1 MQKIVTLV
9 FIALFIG
16 VNHTKAQINYLK
28 PLTTP
33 FVEPDSIQK
42 SGSGISQAL
51 TIRINEFMASNEAT
65 YADESN
71 EYEDWIE
78 IHNYG
83 DEAVD
88 LNGMYVSDDIA
99 NPLKYQ
105 LTVIGSELVMPA
117 NTYLILWAD
126 DDESDGANHLNF
138 KLSASGESIV
148 LTSSDEVLIDQHTF
162 GPQTTDISSGLVP
175 GTTDWNFYTTP
186 TPNAANGTT
195 GLSDKLPEPAVSV
208 AGGLYTSNQIVSIN
222 YPDNNATL
230 YYTTNGKVPT
240 ESDNVWSNDLS
251 ITETTT
257 LRIKAFRNGYLPS
270 DVASHTYIFDD
281 NFSLDIISIQ
291 SDPASFFGASGIY
304 DNENSGLEKEIHV
317 EYFKPTGELAFEVN
331 AGIKIHSA
339 KGHPQKS
346 FRLYTRSEYGDN
358 EINYKI
364 FDDKDV
370 DVFKR
375 LILRNGSND
384 SQPSGLTHFKDGM
397 YHQLFGSAGKRNHY
411 AAYRPV
417 HVYLNGN
424 YWGIY
429 NLRERQDRYY
439 AKYNIGDEN
448 VDMLEK
454 TMDTPSRL
462 NAIEG
467 TFDEYNELD
476 NFVKN
481 NDMSI
486 QANYEIVKQNVN
498 IQNYVDYMIFGVF
511 CGNRDWYE
519 NNTKWMKPKAPGH
532 KWEWMMWDIEYGLG
546 TYKNY
551 DHGQPNWAAIYYART
566 RGGWPY
572 SGTWK
577 NTYFFRN
584 LLDNKEFR
592 DYFSTRYAD
601 LLNTTLKE
609 ENILAKINETKQL
622 LAPDFDKQIARW
634 GLSNSTW
641 ESAISYLEYYVSER
655 PYYARKNLN
664 EKVLNLY
671 SDSLF
676 ADSIQTIHLDVQPFG
691 AGKIKINTIH
701 PEAYPWNGKYFNS
714 IPVQVTAI
722 PNPGYQ
728 FSHWSEDTIDADWFS
743 HMLLEDASFTAFF
756 EAEEAANINDIV
768 INEISYN
775 QHASWETGDWIELKN
790 ASNNAINLEN
800 WYILDEDNSHK
811 YTLPAKT
818 IAANGYIVIATDSL
832 ILQTY
837 HPAVSNLASGL
848 SFGLASGGDAIRLYD
863 SNNQLIDAVY
873 YDNKSPWPL
882 DADGKGPTLELD
894 RNTNQNSIAANW
906 FTYLGE
912 YGTPGA
918 INHLR
923 TGIDDIE
930 STTLSVAPNP
940 FNNYIQIYGA
950 TQNSTWTIT
959 NLQGQLIATGI
970 IDTKSFGLDLTLYN
984 MPNGTYLL
992 QVESENE
999 RTVLPITKLNR

>member
-1 MQKIVTLV
+1 
-9 FIALFIG
+9 
-16 VNHTKAQINYLK
+16 
-28 PLTTP
+28 
-33 FVEPDSIQK
+33 
-42 SGSGISQAL
+42 
-51 TIRINEFMASNEAT
+51 
-65 YADESN
+65 
-71 EYEDWIE
+71 
-78 IHNYG
+78 
-83 DEAVD
+83 
-88 LNGMYVSDDIA
+88 
-99 NPLKYQ
+99 
-105 LTVIGSELVMPA
+105 
-117 NTYLILWAD
+117 
-126 DDESDGANHLNF
+126 
-138 KLSASGESIV
+138 
-148 LTSSDEVLIDQHTF
+148 
-162 GPQTTDISSGLVP
+162 
-175 GTTDWNFYTTP
+175 
-186 TPNAANGTT
+186 
-195 GLSDKLPEPAVSV
+195 
-208 AGGLYTSNQIVSIN
+208 
-222 YPDNNATL
+222 
-230 YYTTNGKVPT
+230 
-240 ESDNVWSNDLS
+240 
-251 ITETTT
+251 
-257 LRIKAFRNGYLPS
+257 
-270 DVASHTYIFDD
+270 
-281 NFSLDIISIQ
+281 
-291 SDPASFFGASGIY
+291 
-304 DNENSGLEKEIHV
+304 
-317 EYFKPTGELAFEVN
+317 
-331 AGIKIHSA
+331 
-339 KGHPQKS
+339 
-346 FRLYTRSEYGDN
+346 
-358 EINYKI
+358 
-364 FDDKDV
+364 
-370 DVFKR
+370 
-375 LILRNGSND
+375 
-384 SQPSGLTHFKDGM
+384 
-397 YHQLFGSAGKRNHY
+397 
-411 AAYRPV
+411 
-417 HVYLNGN
+417 
-424 YWGIY
+424 
-429 NLRERQDRYY
+429 
-439 AKYNIGDEN
+439 
-448 VDMLEK
+448 
-454 TMDTPSRL
+454 MDTPSRL

-676 ADSIQTIHLDVQPFG
+676 ADSIQTIYLDVQPFG